1 MKRCETRFIGGIN
14 IINVGGQSSQ
24 TYASI
29 VSDSLPSRKIEMQA
43 FPFDLCLPRKYKKV
57 ILP

>member
-43 FPFDLCLPRKYKKV
+43 FPFDLCLPRK
-57 ILP
+57 